1 MIIYATG
8 FKATDFLTPMNF
20 VGRNGITL
28 NEFWSGDAR
37 AYLGVVIPNFPN
49 LFLLFGP
56 NTNTVVNGSAIFFS
70 ECSVNYV
77 LDCLRLLNTKK
88 KSMIECEINKFNEF
102 NQNLDAK
109 NSEMIWGASAVG
121 SWYKNKFGR
130 VSQIWPFSVSEYWK
144 LTKKADEND
153 FHFF

>member
-1 MIIYATG
+1 
-8 FKATDFLTPMNF
+8 
-20 VGRNGITL
+20 
-28 NEFWSGDAR
+28 
-37 AYLGVVIPNFPN
+37 
-49 LFLLFGP
+49 
-56 NTNTVVNGSAIFFS
+56 
-70 ECSVNYV
+70 
-77 LDCLRLLNTKK
+77 
-88 KSMIECEINKFNEF
+88 MIECEINKFNEF